1 MRSVAAALR
10 AFFVLFI
17 MAVGLA
23 GCGGGGGGDDGDDAA
38 LTFSPTTLS
47 ASVVSGTSA
56 TLTVQATASN
66 PSLFTGA
73 VFVFVVDSASVLLPG
88 VELAAVDSRTVSAT
102 LHTSP
107 ALPVGRHQGTFQIQ
121 LCNDPNCSS
130 QIAGSPVPLP
140 YDLTVT
146 AAP

>member
-1 MRSVAAALR
+1 MRPVGAAVR

-17 MAVGLA
+17 MVVGLA
-23 GCGGGGGGDDGDDAA
+23 GCGGGGDDGDDAA
-38 LTFSPTTLS
+38 LTFSPTTVT
-47 ASVVSGTSA
+47 ASVVAGTSA
-56 TLTVQATASN
+56 TLTVRATASN
-66 PSLFTGA
+66 PSLFTGS
-73 VFVFVVDSASVLLPG
+73 VFVFVVDSASVLLPA
-88 VELAAVDSRTVSAT
+88 VELALVDSRTVSAT

-121 LCNDPNCSS
+121 LCNDANCTS